1 MAKEPTQLPFNEAK
15 VTQAAALLLA
25 LRGGR
30 MHYLKLIKLLY
41 IADRTALQRWGVPIT
56 MDRYV
61 AMDHGPV
68 VSRTFNLIQ
77 GFGASTWSQF
87 ISDPMGEHEVELH
100 GNPGTSL
107 LSAAE
112 EKLLHEIFQ
121 QWGHRSR
128 WALVE
133 ETHHFAEWH
142 DPHGS
147 SAPITIGDILRA
159 LGETEES
166 IAHQLTLL
174 ANASAA
180 QSRFASHE
188 CSPKG
193 APSSTPNLTQ
203 PPCTS
208 MLS

>member
-1 MAKEPTQLPFNEAK
+1 MVGAGTAVAKEPTQLPFNEAK

-30 MHYLKLIKLLY
+30 MHYLKLMKLLY

-68 VSRTFNLIQ
+68 VSRTFNLIQGFGASTLIQ

-180 QSRFASHE
+180 QSRFASH
-188 CSPKG
+188 
-193 APSSTPNLTQ
+193 
-203 PPCTS
+203 
-208 MLS
+208 